1 MQNENQNMNPG
12 ENKQQDNFNFKTPNS
27 MDLGS
32 MLHNISSQTASVPQ
46 VANNTIAKN
55 EEVNQPVKQETKG
68 LDSLAKN
75 QDEIDRFY
83 QGNIDK
89 NWTLLQ
95 KWTNRSMYNH
105 VQEVKK
111 ELFKTSAH
119 YRLAFYKTML
129 DTRLEY
135 LNEKCNAGIKM
146 VKGHYRHQVSSF
158 LMSKMEQ
165 LSFEVRDRQFAFL
178 EMMKTKYNY
187 SEGLTAYPSMQ
198 QRYLSS
204 IFDEEGKYLKFL
216 DGLLDKFQSIVDEE
230 LKKYN

>member
-1 MQNENQNMNPG
+1 MQNENQNTNPV
-12 ENKQQDNFNFKTPNS
+12 ENNQQENFSFKTPGS
-27 MDLGS
+27 IDLGS
-32 MLHNISSQTASVPQ
+32 MLNGHTYTPPATAATS
-46 VANNTIAKN
+46 TIAKN
-55 EEVNQPVKQETKG
+55 EEVNQPVKQETRG

-75 QDEIDRFY
+75 QEEIDRFY

-146 VKGHYRHQVSSF
+146 VKGHYRHQVSSY

-178 EMMKTKYNY
+178 EMMKSKYNY
-187 SEGLTAYPSMQ
+187 SESLTAYPSMQ